1 MAEAAQNPVSQP
13 EKIVIANKHGEK
25 LVGLLHE
32 TGSKEL
38 VILCHGARSHKGDN
52 IMTKLALALEKEGIS
67 AFRFDFAGNGE
78 SEGTFQFGHY
88 WREVDD
94 LRAVIQHF
102 SRTNHTVS
110 AIIGHSKGG
119 DEVLLYASKYGDVRT
134 VVNVSGRYD
143 LNGGLDLR
151 LGKNFM
157 ERIKKQEYLD
167 IKDKTGSF
175 DCRVTEESLLDRM
188 NTNMHESCLKIAKDC
203 RVLTVHGSEDDV
215 IPVGD
220 ALEFAKIIPNH
231 KLQVI
236 QGADHY
242 YSDHQAKLA
251 SSILDFLK
259 AAIQE
264 GKITSN

>member
-1 MAEAAQNPVSQP
+1 
-13 EKIVIANKHGEK
+13 
-25 LVGLLHE
+25 
-32 TGSKEL
+32 
-38 VILCHGARSHKGDN
+38 
-52 IMTKLALALEKEGIS
+52 MTKLALALEKEGIS

-94 LRAVIQHF
+94 LRAVTQHF
-102 SRTNHTVS
+102 SRTNHIVS

-119 DEVLLYASKYGDVRT
+119 DEVLLYASNYGDVRT

-143 LNGGLDLR
+143 LNGGLELR

-157 ERIKKQEYLD
+157 ERIKKQGYLD

-220 ALEFAKIIPNH
+220 ALEFANIIPNH

-242 YSDHQAKLA
+242 YSDHQAELA